1 MNTAHFFYRNV
12 IFSKAN
18 NQVSLVNFDNPEK
31 DREVLEPWFGMV
43 LMLADGQHTI
53 KELVEMLATKYDG
66 AAPPNLEQTIHSAI
80 QRLAESKFIVLTEKK
95 TDLPYYLSLPYER
108 LDIEKAKEL
117 YKKDKANMAEKK

>member
-1 MNTAHFFYRNV
+1 MDTSLFFYRNV

-43 LMLADGQHTI
+43 LMLADGQHSI

-66 AAPPNLEQTIHSAI
+66 GAPQNLEQTIHSAV
-80 QRLAESKFIVLTEKK
+80 QRLAESNFIVLTEEK
-95 TDLPYYLSLPYER
+95 TDLPYYMSLPYER
-108 LDIEKAKEL
+108 LDIEKARKL
-117 YKKDKANMAEKK
+117 YDEDKANMAIKE